1 MQYLQ
6 QTFCCHVEYTPRMKI
21 EGHGQAKIFRQQEIE
36 LLLNKGLQSD
46 RALWG
51 VCLYT
56 ACQIAEAC
64 SLKVIEVF
72 TPVGVIRSEM
82 IIRFRQHQRQA
93 RHPHYPNYSRVETAV
108 RSLLTSRTLLPIP
121 ESPPQ
126 PPLEARKPG
135 RRLSPVPRSLRKSW
149 HHRRFHPQ
157 PQKVGRLR

>member
-1 MQYLQ
+1 
-6 QTFCCHVEYTPRMKI
+6 
-21 EGHGQAKIFRQQEIE
+21 
-36 LLLNKGLQSD
+36 
-46 RALWG
+46 
-51 VCLYT
+51 
-56 ACQIAEAC
+56 
-64 SLKVIEVF
+64 
-72 TPVGVIRSEM
+72 VGVIRSEM